1 MRAMLGHYGSLCVNT
16 TAILVCMAMFT
27 TGCTQ
32 VKNLIRD
39 AKKPEKTEVVK
50 VTNVEGDI
58 STEVVAGRAPQAS
71 MRLWREGD
79 VAKIRNNSEANVD
92 VSGFDPESEVIV
104 TEVLDGGNELVLRV
118 AKKSNVKVRLS
129 TKCQVYTIGNT
140 DVLPPIEIA
149 KGLDP
154 QQVIITPLCD
164 GVDSVIGY
172 EIRYG
177 SAEAGCRNAAKKG
190 LERYRLCDERRTV
203 RVSGPCKYFGVGC

>member
-1 MRAMLGHYGSLCVNT
+1 M
-16 TAILVCMAMFT
+16 TALLACSVLFT
-27 TGCTQ
+27 SGCTQ
-32 VKNLIRD
+32 IKGMLRD

-50 VTNVEGDI
+50 VTNIEGDI
-58 STEVVAGRAPQAS
+58 STEVVAGGAPQAS

-79 VAKIRNNSEANVD
+79 VAKIRNNTEANVD
-92 VSGFDPESEVIV
+92 VSGFDPTSEVIV
-104 TEVLDGGNELVLRV
+104 TEVVDGGNELVLRV

-129 TKCQVYTIGNT
+129 SKCQVYTIGNT

-164 GVDSVIGY
+164 GVNSVIGY

-177 SAEAGCRNAAKKG
+177 AVDAGCRNAAKKG
-190 LERYRLCDERRTV
+190 LERYRLCDERR
-203 RVSGPCKYFGVGC
+203 SKPPHSPPIHGPCKYFGVGC